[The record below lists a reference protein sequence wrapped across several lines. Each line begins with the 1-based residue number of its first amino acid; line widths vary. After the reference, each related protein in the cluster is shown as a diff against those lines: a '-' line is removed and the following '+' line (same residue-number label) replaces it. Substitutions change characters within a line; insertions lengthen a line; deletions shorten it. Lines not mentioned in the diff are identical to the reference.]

1 AAALHVPAAMST
13 IGTIRRTSPA
23 MKPIVWSWPKVH
35 RARKPCHAAS
45 HRNGPV
51 SSRIAGR
58 QLAGK
63 RSANDSNIES
73 PSGGVEVDEKQL
85 KRRGEGT
92 AVTLCS
98 EPDESH
104 RASETRQFADV
115 PRVTS
120 GRHARQGRRVGR
132 SIGMTNS
139 RWIT

>member
-1 AAALHVPAAMST
+1 MST

-73 PSGGVEVDEKQL
+73 PSGGVEVGENS
-85 KRRGEGT
+85 KRRGGGEEEW
-92 AVTLCS
+92 C
-98 EPDESH
+98 
-104 RASETRQFADV
+104 FALSL
-115 PRVTS
+115 PNQLGPPER
-120 GRHARQGRRVGR
+120 GNLRVGR
-132 SIGMTNS
+132 GSPQP
-139 RWIT
+139 

>member
-1 AAALHVPAAMST
+1 MST

-73 PSGGVEVDEKQL
+73 PSGGVEVGENS
-85 KRRGEGT
+85 KRRGGGR
-92 AVTLCS
+92 AVKICS
-98 EPDESH
+98 EPDESY
-104 RASETRQFADV
+104 RASETRHFAIV
-115 PRVTS
+115 PLDTS
-120 GRHARQGRRVGR
+120 G
-132 SIGMTNS
+132 
-139 RWIT
+139 